1 MNISMIV
8 AAAENNAIGKN
19 NQMLWHMPNDFKYFK
34 NQTWGMPIL
43 MGRRTYQALGSK
55 ALSGRLNIVLTR
67 GKEFNADDAIVIN
80 KVEDAIFI
88 AQEHDYNELMV
99 IGGAE
104 IYKLMLPKANKIHLT
119 RIHAT
124 FTDADAFFP
133 ELSEKE
139 WKLSSKQDYS
149 KDEKNPYNYSFEV
162 WERK

>member
-43 MGRRTYQALGSK
+43 MGRRTYQALKSK
-55 ALSGRLNIVLTR
+55 ALPGRLNIVLTR
-67 GKEFNADDAIVIN
+67 GKEFKAEDVIVIN
-80 KVEDAIFI
+80 KVEDALFI

-104 IYKLMLPKANKIHLT
+104 IYKLMLPRANKIHLT

-124 FTDADAFFP
+124 FEDADAFFP
-133 ELSEKE
+133 EINGKE
-139 WKLSSKQDYS
+139 WQLSSRLDYA
-149 KDEKNPYNYSFEV
+149 KDEQNQYDYSFEI